1 MFRGVSCL
9 KLELKMHFHRNIVTH
24 FGKSSLVLL
33 EVYNSTDKFC
43 VKESDYPENPTIAF
57 ILEG

>member
-1 MFRGVSCL
+1 MESSCP

-33 EVYNSTDKFC
+33 EVYSITDKFC